1 MSVVIPTPKR
11 LVLPIAIGLVLIAAA
26 GVAVYLPMRES
37 VIPSEAP
44 VTVADPALPQAKWEV
59 NTFPAGGAGVGKLNK
74 REKAAVKAQ
83 RERLSSLV
91 KDVFD
96 AVFLT
101 PSEVRSVLKKRFT
114 PLAARSL
121 LGSRIGLPDKTSN
134 VQIKKRSARVGIHV
148 DSARRAAAKVAI
160 AGKGMNRGRKVRFS
174 HDATLWLERKKGAWK
189 VIAFDVKQN
198 ARR

>member
-11 LVLPIAIGLVLIAAA
+11 LVWPIAIGLVLVAAA
-26 GVAVYLPMRES
+26 AVAVYLPMRES
-37 VIPSEAP
+37 VIPTDEP
-44 VTVADPALPQAKWEV
+44 VIVADPALPQAKWEV
-59 NTFPAGGAGVGKLNK
+59 RTFPAGGAGVGKLNK
-74 REKAAVKAQ
+74 REKAAVGVQ
-83 RERLSSLV
+83 RERLSTLV

-96 AVFLT
+96 TLFLA

-114 PLAARSL
+114 PPAAKSL

-134 VQIKKRSARVGIHV
+134 VQIKRRSARVGVHV
-148 DSARRAAAKVAI
+148 DSARRAAARIAI
-160 AGKGMNRGRKVRFS
+160 AGKGINRGRKVRFS
-174 HDATLWLERKKGAWK
+174 HDATLWLERKKGTWK

>member
-1 MSVVIPTPKR
+1 
-11 LVLPIAIGLVLIAAA
+11 
-26 GVAVYLPMRES
+26 
-37 VIPSEAP
+37 

-74 REKAAVKAQ
+74 REKAAVRAQ

-101 PSEVRSVLKKRFT
+101 PSEVRSVLKQRFT

>member
-37 VIPSEAP
+37 VIPPEAP

-74 REKAAVKAQ
+74 REKAAVRAQ

-101 PSEVRSVLKKRFT
+101 PSEVRSVLKQRFT